1 MKLEEVKQILTVL
14 KTNYPSSFKGWT
26 TDQSYDFL
34 NLWAEA
40 FKDDDVATVVLAVK
54 TIIYTDTREFYPNI
68 AQVKQTIYN
77 LTHQDALDEY
87 EAFNVVLESLENAQ
101 WKAEDEF
108 NKLPKNIQK
117 CVGSAKTLYE
127 WAWCDS
133 KTVSS
138 VIASN
143 FYKAYRK
150 MVETDRVDKAL
161 PLEVKNLIVQKQK
174 ELIETS

>member
-1 MKLEEVKQILTVL
+1 M
-14 KTNYPSSFKGWT
+14 
-26 TDQSYDFL
+26 
-34 NLWAEA
+34 
-40 FKDDDVATVVLAVK
+40 
-54 TIIYTDTREFYPNI
+54 
-68 AQVKQTIYN
+68 
-77 LTHQDALDEY
+77 
-87 EAFNVVLESLENAQ
+87 VLESLENAQ

-108 NKLPKNIQK
+108 DKLPKDIQK
-117 CVGSAKTLYE
+117 CVGSAKTLNE

-150 MVETDRVDKAL
+150 MVEADRVDKAL
-161 PLEVKNLIVQKQK
+161 PLEVKNLIAQKQK